1 METPASQSLEI
12 IFSLALIIVLIVA
25 VGWIMRRFS
34 GGPGMQNRQL
44 KIVAAISLGS
54 RERIAVV
61 QVGERQILVGI
72 TAQQINKLL
81 ELEQPIDVSVEN
93 SEFARKL
100 QSLLKKPTQ
109 EKSIADAK
117 RHDNDTQAADEQQD
131 DPEALS
137 GRHPGSSSKS

>member
-12 IFSLALIIVLIVA
+12 IFSLALIVVLIVG
-25 VGWIMRRFS
+25 VGWLMRRFS

-81 ELEQPIDVSVEN
+81 ELEQPLDVSVEN

-109 EKSIADAK
+109 ENFTADAK
-117 RHDNDTQAADEQQD
+117 RHDHTQAAGEQQN
-131 DPEALS
+131 DPDPPV
-137 GRHPGSSSKS
+137 GHKPGSPSQS